1 VDPVTVKGDV
11 NQATKDVMSKIQA
24 VE

>member
-11 NQATKDVMSKIQA
+11 NQATKDVMSKI
-24 VE
+24 